1 MYIYLCSCSLDIYA
15 AEPWYQV
22 AALIDQDQYVAV
34 ASLDLSTDLDAVN
47 VDLLLFSKAGGMF
60 DNSYYDNSN

>member
-1 MYIYLCSCSLDIYA
+1 
-15 AEPWYQV
+15 V